1 MREVTTQY
9 FTATYTG
16 RGEFYSGIRTGERVK
31 LQVSTTRYEYEGE
44 QRKSVSLSI
53 QSLERPG
60 AWLSVYKTAMEL
72 NAIEVLTEPTV
83 ELWEGFPARKV
94 DPKRLE
100 RNARALSL
108 LREAG
113 RGVFDNA

>member
-1 MREVTTQY
+1 
-9 FTATYTG
+9 
-16 RGEFYSGIRTGERVK
+16 
-31 LQVSTTRYEYEGE
+31 
-44 QRKSVSLSI
+44 
-53 QSLERPG
+53 
-60 AWLSVYKTAMEL
+60 MEL